1 MTCFNINR
9 NISNDCLD
17 LKCFSTWH
25 LFILPRKETLFMDNW
40 ITQINIRESWKISFD
55 YAWKST
61 MSLCTLMPYSD
72 CLFIFTELLVS
83 LWKRSQ
89 PCEVPS
95 PPPPYF
101 LCVTS
106 LCIPPPS
113 TLRHVLSAAWVAQ
126 IRCNV
131 NTGHKIPN
139 SSFTCSLDGLERA
152 LKIPKT

>member
-1 MTCFNINR
+1 MYILESRVIKILTCFNINR

-40 ITQINIRESWKISFD
+40 IIQINIRESWKISFD

-61 MSLCTLMPYSD
+61 MSLCTLIPYSD

-95 PPPPYF
+95 PFLPSFFPSLRWENPSSYYYLAYF
-101 LCVTS
+101 Y
-106 LCIPPPS
+106 
-113 TLRHVLSAAWVAQ
+113 
-126 IRCNV
+126 
-131 NTGHKIPN
+131 KE
-139 SSFTCSLDGLERA
+139 SSYNFTFQVSVRWIQHLYILDLN
-152 LKIPKT
+152 